1 MPLAK
6 AAQSNAIHCHAPRI
20 RLALLAATALLL
32 GMGMTA
38 EPLHAGTLTITS
50 VPPGATVEIDGVTM
64 GKTPYQQNFSDAY
77 FHKPHTVLAHRLE
90 HSMIAR
96 LSLESYQSQEI
107 KLTEGPLVYYTMNGK
122 THGNYWLLASDYF
135 QVVLKK
141 VNGEEKPA
149 AQTPPAKIPIAREDK
164 TKTPDDG
171 SSPQWIE

>member
-107 KLTEGPLVYYTMNGK
+107 KLTEGP
-122 THGNYWLLASDYF
+122 YWLLASDYF